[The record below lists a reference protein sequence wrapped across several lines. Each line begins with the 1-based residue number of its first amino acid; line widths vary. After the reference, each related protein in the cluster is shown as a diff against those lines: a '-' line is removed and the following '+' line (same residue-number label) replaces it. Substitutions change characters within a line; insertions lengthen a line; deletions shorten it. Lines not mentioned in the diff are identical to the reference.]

1 MEESENPNSNRVGR
15 TKFLIFMK
23 LESLKEDKFEPF
35 KDNKIRTAISIIGG
49 EPKNTN
55 YTNIRYTGTDIIDT
69 ETHPSPKDLA
79 HPTSTLEGRPGTVDY
94 QQTSWN
100 RR

>member
-1 MEESENPNSNRVGR
+1 
-15 TKFLIFMK
+15 MK

-49 EPKNTN
+49 EPQNTT
-55 YTNIRYTGTDIIDT
+55 YSNIRYTGTDVIDVRT
-69 ETHPSPKDLA
+69 YPSLTNVA
-79 HPTSTLEGRPGTVDY
+79 NPTSTLVDGRPGTVDY

-100 RR
+100 PR